1 MVDQDLNAAQLRAV
15 EHSGGPLL
23 VLAGPGTGKTGVL
36 VSRIAHL
43 VGERGADPKRILALT
58 FSRRAADEMKERVRQ
73 RVPETVLI
81 DARTFHS
88 FALYV
93 ARRHASALGLARA
106 PEILPTAEQ
115 WALVSELLAGED
127 PHEWG
132 LSAGA
137 FESPATVREVYD
149 LLLRAQE
156 HLLEPAQMQALGDK
170 TDRQYLVRAANL
182 LERYRERLGELAEVD
197 YEGVIQHALTLLRND
212 GTARESLTG
221 AYDHVLVDEFQD
233 TNRSQLELLR
243 LLMPGESPNL
253 FCVGDDAQS
262 IYGFRGARVE
272 NVREFEQHF
281 PGAQTVQLTTNYRS
295 AERIIRLAEDAIA
308 ADESRPPRGEQRAAS
323 LETGAVLYE
332 VAGSSREEGEWIA
345 DRIAEL
351 TRARGVSP
359 EEIAILRRSLLDAG
373 PLVDALASRG
383 IQLDVAA
390 STERSAA
397 RHLVLLLEASTGEE
411 PPPVPASRALTS
423 PLVGLMPSSARALRA
438 TAEASGQSVFGLI
451 RSGDAPIGVPEDEMD
466 RARRAV
472 TAVDDAAAKED
483 FLQKVDALWK
493 GLPGTRELFER
504 HTEDAGAARAITDA
518 TVFLR
523 SARAYARV
531 SRRPSVEGFLAA
543 SRMVHEDSDTWAP
556 STPPQEDA
564 VRLMTVHGS
573 KGLEFDAV
581 FVSGLTEDRFPVRS
595 RGVKLVDP
603 GLLAS
608 GAPTPKQELGR
619 RHDFEERR
627 LLYVAM
633 TRARQYLF
641 LTGVEEG
648 SEEGAG
654 ASPFLKELE
663 PRLVELAT
671 AEHERRFWASR
682 GEAVEELRRM
692 AFDHNL
698 PLEKRFAACRTLVE
712 LEEQPQEEPPV
723 GWWRYLQRTEGE
735 PPETAERVEVR
746 SGEVLGHLDCPRK
759 AFMERHA
766 GGGGAT
772 GRMRFGAAF
781 KEGIGRFLRG
791 EHSALE
797 ETVLGAIE
805 EKDFGGPAFEE
816 YWARQASEAVAS
828 CEDWAAE
835 MRASLVSEGGMW
847 SFEAGGHEVAGR
859 HGPVVEREGERV
871 LLRVSTSKDPARK
884 VDAAGDTRL
893 AIEALGA
900 QADEA
905 ALVYPRKFSY
915 GRPAERPLDTS
926 EGWQEELEA
935 EVRQA
940 LLEMASGAF
949 PPRPRNEELCG
960 KCDFRITCPLHLE
973 DEPWSTYGAARL
985 PSSSRS

>member
-1 MVDQDLNAAQLRAV
+1 MAAPDLNLAQLRAV

-43 VGERGADPKRILALT
+43 VGERGVDPKRILALT
-58 FSRRAADEMKERVRQ
+58 FSRRAADEMKERVRR
-73 RVPETVLI
+73 RVPETVFV

-93 ARRHASALGLARA
+93 VRRQAAALGFSRA
-106 PEILPTAEQ
+106 PEILPTSEQ
-115 WALVSELLAGED
+115 WALVSELLASED

-132 LSAGA
+132 LSIGA

-156 HLLEPAQMQALGDK
+156 HLLKPSEMREMGEK
-170 TDRQYLVRAANL
+170 TKRPYLVRAADL
-182 LERYRERLGELAEVD
+182 LERYRKRLGDLAEVD
-197 YEGVIQHALTLLRND
+197 YEGVIQHAITLLREN
-212 GTARESLTG
+212 GSAREVLTNT
-221 AYDHVLVDEFQD
+221 YDHVLVDEFQD

-243 LLMPGESPNL
+243 QLMPGEKPNV

-272 NVREFEQHF
+272 NVREFEDSF

-308 ADESRPPRGEQRAAS
+308 GDESRPPREEQRAAS
-323 LETGAVLYE
+323 MQTGAVLYE
-332 VAGSSREEGEWIA
+332 VAGSPREEGEWIA

-351 TRARGVSP
+351 NRAQGVP
-359 EEIAILRRSLLDAG
+359 MEEIAILRRSLLDAR

-383 IQLDVAA
+383 IHLDVAA
-390 STERSAA
+390 ATKGSSA
-397 RHLVLLLEASTGEE
+397 RHLTLLLAASDGEE
-411 PPPVPASRALTS
+411 PSPVLASRALTS
-423 PLVGLMPSSARALRA
+423 PLVGLSPSSARVLRSS
-438 TAEASGQSVFGLI
+438 AEASDRSVFGLI
-451 RSGDAPIGVPEDEMD
+451 RSGDAPVGVSENEMD
-466 RARRAV
+466 RARRTIA
-472 TAVDDAAAKED
+472 AVDEAASNEK

-493 GLPGTRELFER
+493 GLPAIRELFER
-504 HTEDAGAARAITDA
+504 HTEDAEAARAITDA

-531 SRRPSVEGFLAA
+531 SRSPSVEGFLAT

-556 STPPQEDA
+556 STPSEEGA

-581 FVSGLTEDRFPVRS
+581 FVSGLTEDRFPVRG
-595 RGVKLVDP
+595 RGVQLVDP
-603 GLLAS
+603 GLLATWK
-608 GAPTPKQELGR
+608 PTPKQELER
-619 RHDFEERR
+619 RHIFEERR

-648 SEEGAG
+648 SNEGAE

-663 PRLVELAT
+663 GRLIELASP
-671 AEHERRFWASR
+671 ERERRFWASKQ
-682 GEAVEELRRM
+682 EAVEDLRRM
-692 AFDHNL
+692 AFDGSL
-698 PLEKRFAACRTLVE
+698 PPERRFAASRTLMK
-712 LEEQPQEEPPV
+712 LQENPDAEPPE
-723 GWWRYLQRTEGE
+723 GWWAYLQRTEGE
-735 PPETAERVEVR
+735 MPEPAGRVEAR

-766 GGGGAT
+766 GGGGVN

-781 KEGIGRFLRG
+781 KEGLGRYLRG
-791 EHSALE
+791 EHASLE
-797 ETVLGAIE
+797 ESVLGAIE
-805 EKDFGGPAFEE
+805 EKEFGGPAFKK
-816 YWARQASEAVAS
+816 YWSRQARETLDS

-835 MRASLVSEGGMW
+835 VRESLVS
-847 SFEAGGHEVAGR
+847 AGGRWSRDLDGNEVSGE
-859 HGPVVEREGERV
+859 HGPILEQEGERM
-871 LLRVSTSKDPARK
+871 LLRVSTSKYPARK
-884 VDAAGDTRL
+884 EDAAGDTRL
-893 AIEALGA
+893 AIEAFGA
-900 QADEA
+900 DVDEA
-905 ALVYPRKFSY
+905 ALIYPRKFSY
-915 GRPAERPLDTS
+915 GKPAERPLDTS
-926 EGWQEELEA
+926 EGWREDLEA

-949 PPRPRNEELCG
+949 PPRPRSKDLCG
-960 KCDFRITCPLHLE
+960 KCDFRITCPLHME
-973 DEPWSTYGAARL
+973 NEPWGG
-985 PSSSRS
+985 RSG